1 MYSIT
6 SDAKKY
12 LNEINVSAGNIS
24 ENATSTEKAKQIK
37 AQTKT
42 KNINELKE

>member
-1 MYSIT
+1 MYSMT

-12 LNEINVSAGNIS
+12 LNKINLSSDNIS
-24 ENATSTEKAKQIK
+24 ENSTSAEKAKQIK

-42 KNINELKE
+42 KKY